1 MPKSVSLFTFHFS
14 LFTFHFSLLTFHF
27 SLFTFHFS
35 LFTFDS
41 FCILHSTNTFS
52 STRFFCPN
60 LLLPSCRL
68 TAPVV
73 KLLHLLFT
81 VPDPVHLLVRQGV
94 PQQAL
99 MMVSRMYDLSSDK
112 RSPTVTSL
120 RLLGISK
127 LRLKLSK
134 SIYEII
140 EFALFLPAR

>member
-1 MPKSVSLFTFHFS
+1 MGGPPFSNFHLFTFD
-14 LFTFHFSLLTFHF
+14 FSLLTFHYHY
-27 SLFTFHFS
+27 SDFS

-94 PQQAL
+94 PQQAF
-99 MMVSRMYDLSSDK
+99 SCCCCCWTNLSAK
-112 RSPTVTSL
+112 GL
-120 RLLGISK
+120 AIIAANLL
-127 LRLKLSK
+127 
-134 SIYEII
+134 
-140 EFALFLPAR
+140 ATFLLLPLAENVKEN